1 MDYFIVDNEQRDKA
15 LSLVMLLLNHIGLK
29 WLFSP
34 TTGDLSLKQVSK
46 SSEKNV
52 NDEFK
57 FTSLVVQLACVEIRL
72 MLDELTERHE
82 KQEFQLN
89 KRHEVMLPTCYTILE
104 KSIEYLS
111 QIENLLESQS
121 QETPIELSEIN
132 LDPELLLRLKG
143 TMTETFRYIIEYLVD
158 VKVIINHQHN

>member
-15 LSLVMLLLNHIGLK
+15 LTLVMLLLNHIGLK

-34 TTGDLSLKQVSK
+34 TTGDLSLKQISK

-57 FTSLVVQLACVEIRL
+57 FTSLVVQLSCVEIRL
-72 MLDELTERHE
+72 ILDELTEQHE
-82 KQEFQLN
+82 KQVFQLD

-104 KSIEYLS
+104 RSIEYLS
-111 QIENLLESQS
+111 QIGNFLESQ
-121 QETPIELSEIN
+121 ETSIELAEVN

-143 TMTETFRYIIEYLVD
+143 AMTETFRYIIEYLVD

>member
-34 TTGDLSLKQVSK
+34 TTGDLSLKQ
-46 SSEKNV
+46 SSEKNID
-52 NDEFK
+52 DEFK
-57 FTSLVVQLACVEIRL
+57 FASLVVQLACVEIRL

-82 KQEFQLN
+82 KQEFQLD

-111 QIENLLESQS
+111 QIENLLESQT
-121 QETPIELSEIN
+121 QETPIKLVVVN

-143 TMTETFRYIIEYLVD
+143 TMTETFRFIIEYLVD
-158 VKVIINHQHN
+158 VKVIIDHWYS